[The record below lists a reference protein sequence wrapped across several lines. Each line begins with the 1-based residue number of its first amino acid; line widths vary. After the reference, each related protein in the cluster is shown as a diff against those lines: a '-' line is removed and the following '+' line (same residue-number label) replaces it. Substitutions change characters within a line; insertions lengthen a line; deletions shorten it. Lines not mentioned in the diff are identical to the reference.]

1 MSIEKLAIIGGG
13 AWGTA
18 LAQVAS
24 TGGRETMLWAIED
37 EVVTAVNRIHENP
50 LFLKGQKLNESIRA
64 TSNFSD
70 GNRVITSQPSFVTT
84 TSSSKRAADQPS
96 EAGQ

>member
-1 MSIEKLAIIGGG
+1 MSIEKLAVIGGG

-37 EVVTAVNRIHENP
+37 EVVAAVNRIHETR
-50 LFLKGQKLNESIRA
+50 F
-64 TSNFSD
+64 
-70 GNRVITSQPSFVTT
+70 
-84 TSSSKRAADQPS
+84 SSKGRS
-96 EAGQ
+96 